1 MAHKEPAKISG
12 LAIYDDSR
20 PLEVHIFCSL
30 PLLQE
35 NFELDYLSEF
45 YHTNHEEKL
54 EATIKKNK
62 DAFIQFL
69 SDGKKSESF
78 LKEVKI
84 TLDEENNDLPPNLHF
99 IQNVDIAIT
108 LLFSTPI
115 KPKKLRGEWVFFP
128 DKLLDAEKEYGG
140 NPKASNYEIALTF
153 VGPETTTFKSS
164 SKKPRF
170 EWVNPNKSEIL
181 ETAKTQE
188 KLIALRTHAKTALFL
203 FLGSAIFLIL
213 IWVFSPNRK
222 VVKTLS
228 PVVLLILIC
237 VAFGLDL
244 SETKTLTTY
253 ELPENQILQ
262 PIIHKKLTKIY
273 KTLSIKDKYELYNV
287 LSESSSQQFLDDSY
301 QSLYKSIFVHTDTL
315 KIAENVI
322 VNKIETLPNNQIK
335 CSWNVEALVQH
346 MNHVHSKNL
355 AYSAIFQLEY
365 VNESWRILKGTIL
378 PDYEVSI
385 K

>member
-12 LAIYDDSR
+12 MAIYDDSR

-35 NFELDYLSEF
+35 NFELDFLSEF

-54 EATIKKNK
+54 EAAIKKNK
-62 DAFIQFL
+62 DAIIQFN
-69 SDGKKSESF
+69 SAGKKCESF
-78 LKEVKI
+78 IKEVKI
-84 TLDEENNDLPPNLHF
+84 TLDSEKNDLPPNLYF

-115 KPKKLRGEWVFFP
+115 KPQELTGEWLLFP

-153 VGPETTTFKSS
+153 VGPETITFKSS
-164 SKKPRF
+164 SKKPTFNWR
-170 EWVNPNKSEIL
+170 NPNKEEIKDTAREER
-181 ETAKTQE
+181 ETLT
-188 KLIALRTHAKTALFL
+188 LRTHTETAAIIFGGLFL
-203 FLGSAIFLIL
+203 LLSLV
-213 IWVFSPNRK
+213 WVFSPNRK
-222 VVKTLS
+222 VPK
-228 PVVLLILIC
+228 LLLPLLLLVFIFIF
-237 VAFGLDL
+237 FGFDL
-244 SETKTLTTY
+244 SETKSVTTY
-253 ELPENQILQ
+253 QLPENKLLK
-262 PIIHKKLTKIY
+262 PMMHKKLTKIY
-273 KTLSIKDKYELYNV
+273 KTLSIKDKSELYDS
-287 LSESSSQQFLDDSY
+287 LAESTSQSFLNDSY

-315 KIAENVI
+315 KIAENVT
-322 VNKIETLPNNQIK
+322 VNSIEVLPNNQVK

-355 AYSAIFQLEY
+355 AYSAIFKLEY
-365 VNESWRILKGTIL
+365 NQKSWRILTGSIL